1 MIQHDYLLRLIE
13 EFTRALS
20 RIQELRTGDRPA
32 DADQALDHQFQLL
45 VQSDRASLL
54 RLSVT
59 EILARIVRQG
69 ASHEVHA
76 RTFFLVAL
84 FRESG
89 ALAEEQG
96 DIDLAR
102 ENHLQALRLL
112 FACFQHLDPAETPR
126 FVPTVDGLL
135 SLLPAQSLSADL
147 HAAAMHHFE
156 RLGRFADA
164 ENSLFHLLDQ
174 AAGTAGLREFGTA
187 FYQRLESL
195 NDATLE
201 RGRLGRAELAEGLQ
215 AFQKRANV

>member
-1 MIQHDYLLRLIE
+1 MIHHDYLLRLIE
-13 EFTRALS
+13 EFARALS
-20 RIQELRTGDRPA
+20 RIQELRSGDRPA
-32 DADQALDHQFQLL
+32 DADAALDHQFRLL

-76 RTFFLVAL
+76 RTFFLVSL

-89 ALAEEQG
+89 ELAGDQG
-96 DIDLAR
+96 DDDLAR

-112 FACFQHLDPAETPR
+112 FAVFHHLDPVETPR
-126 FVPTVDGLL
+126 FVPSVDALL
-135 SLLPAQSLSADL
+135 AVLPPQSLSAEL
-147 HAAAMHHFE
+147 HAQAMHHFE
-156 RLGRFADA
+156 RLGRYADA

-174 AAGTAGLREFGTA
+174 ASGTSGLREFGSA

-195 NDATLE
+195 NDASLE
-201 RGRLGRAELAEGLQ
+201 RGHLSRAELAEGLSD
-215 AFQKRANV
+215 FQRRAGV